1 MVSSRLVSHVLYIF
15 GRFNHRS
22 VSDSFQKKPEVKP
35 VRKTVC
41 RGWMGTKDQEV
52 LLRVR
57 RERSASYQHER
68 VLTPLRWKT
77 WSSIQHGE
85 WALRKVCESS
95 PGGEESKTVR
105 DTLYTGGRSRKE
117 GTPRSCMSCMM
128 LNTRWKSVLGL
139 KQMLGGEKPS
149 EGKSERPLRATA
161 CTHYANIYPP
171 TWVPAPSYP

>member
-1 MVSSRLVSHVLYIF
+1 MCCTSLEDSITGLFQTPSRRNPKWNLFVRLFVAAEWGQKIRRCYCEYAESEA
-15 GRFNHRS
+15 HRTNTS
-22 VSDSFQKKPEVKP
+22 GYS
-35 VRKTVC
+35 
-41 RGWMGTKDQEV
+41 
-52 LLRVR
+52 
-57 RERSASYQHER
+57 
-68 VLTPLRWKT
+68 LTPLRWKT